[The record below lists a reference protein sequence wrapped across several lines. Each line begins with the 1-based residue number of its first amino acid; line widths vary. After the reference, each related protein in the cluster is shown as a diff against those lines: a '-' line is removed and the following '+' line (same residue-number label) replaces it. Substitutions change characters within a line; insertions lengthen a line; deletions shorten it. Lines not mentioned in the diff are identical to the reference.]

1 MTVWSTQNSKGV
13 CSTYHCQNFVLM
25 RQNTLGDKTLRQTV
39 LTLYDWFVKMLF
51 AHYACSDK
59 IYVLSV
65 CLSVCLPVCLLRCT
79 FDLLLVKN
87 PSLICDCDVD
97 LEQTYG
103 RTKLWNHGLNKSF
116 LFLHTILRR
125 SVNPPH
131 FWIWYNG
138 FGSNVP
144 SMNIKLQI
152 V

>member
-65 CLSVCLPVCLLRCT
+65 CLSVCLPVFLWTEGWNATSNQPLLYAMKLIIDVKLFHHNNISVLLRLAQLLNLHAWNFQSEYYPET
-79 FDLLLVKN
+79 GGFDWCFLWFSLV
-87 PSLICDCDVD
+87 
-97 LEQTYG
+97 
-103 RTKLWNHGLNKSF
+103 
-116 LFLHTILRR
+116 
-125 SVNPPH
+125 H
-131 FWIWYNG
+131 FG
-138 FGSNVP
+138 
-144 SMNIKLQI
+144 
-152 V
+152 